1 MKSTKRSWRA
11 FVPRLRRA
19 DKQVGGRLVL
29 GAEARD
35 VIEREAGL
43 YRDVETGG
51 ILIGKIE
58 SATEIHVTHA
68 SGPGPNAIHQPAHF
82 LRDTVYCA
90 GVLREL
96 YERHGVDYV
105 GEWHSHVGLLRMPS
119 AGDMLTL
126 AGIMSDPDYDFQ
138 VFSMLLA
145 VKGRGR
151 WRRGLE
157 LHGFFA
163 TRQAARKISI
173 EQAAILKA

>member
-1 MKSTKRSWRA
+1 M
-11 FVPRLRRA
+11 PRLRRA
-19 DKQVGGRLVL
+19 DKKVGGRLL
-29 GAEARD
+29 LSAEARD
-35 VIEREAGL
+35 VIEREASR

-51 ILIGKIE
+51 ILIGRIE

-68 SGPGPNAIHQPAHF
+68 SGPGPNAVHQPAHF
-82 LRDTVYCA
+82 LRDTTYCA
-90 GVLREL
+90 GVLREH

-105 GEWHSHVGLLRMPS
+105 GEWHSHVNLLRVPS
-119 AGDMLTL
+119 HGDLLTL

-157 LHGFFA
+157 LHGFLA
-163 TRQAARKISI
+163 TRQAARTVSI
-173 EQAAILKA
+173 EKAEILKA